1 MLESF
6 KQQLTADHVK
16 IDEAGFK
23 ENIDFIKAM
32 IRFEVDVALFGV
44 SEAWRHLITVDPQ
57 AQAAIASFPEAQK
70 LTELS
75 RATRIKAH

>member
-1 MLESF
+1 
-6 KQQLTADHVK
+6 
-16 IDEAGFK
+16 
-23 ENIDFIKAM
+23 M

-44 SEAWRHLITVDPQ
+44 SEAWRHLILVDPQ